1 MEDLIEYDKLRS
13 QKRSLESNL
22 WQGSD
27 EVRARKKEEIERIK
41 ELTKQMELKSEAV
54 REYAEYCSLCHTR
67 QSASSAL
74 IAYGQYLGC
83 KDKEF
88 AEEAQE
94 AEDLEEL
101 YQWADKG
108 IKQLLEK
115 SEMLRNFIAMQSRNP
130 KPIESST
137 PETEEA
143 EETPETEEVEE
154 TPETGEAEETLE
166 TAETTQHSTGMYL
179 LMIFCIVL
187 PFIASVIFITYSRIS
202 QDNEIKEVEEF
213 ENLPA
218 MTLDST
224 QNKEKVQSASDS
236 IAVSYAARL
245 LELRSAPIGLRT
257 GAPTYIDLLEFS
269 KEGTNPIVITK
280 FFYTYT
286 TGKGGPNMMFGFVNT
301 SDKTIEHIEFEC
313 SFMDNPEEVMHGFA
327 RCFYDKPLK
336 PNERTGNDYWV
347 WVESGVLSRG
357 LDGFFEEAS
366 RMARLNNESFR
377 IARYIILGT
386 VKITYTDGTTVYA
399 YKEKSA

>member
-1 MEDLIEYDKLRS
+1 MEDLKEYDKLLH
-13 QKRSLESNL
+13 QKKELESNP
-22 WQGSD
+22 WKDSE
-27 EVRARKKEEIERIK
+27 EVNAKKKEEIEKIK
-41 ELTKQMELKSEAV
+41 TLMKQLELKSELV
-54 REYAEYCSLCHTR
+54 RDYADYCSLARTR
-67 QSASSAL
+67 QSTSSAL
-74 IAYGQYLGC
+74 IAYGPYLGC

-88 AEEAQE
+88 EEEAQE
-94 AEDLEEL
+94 AEEL
-101 YQWADKG
+101 MELNEWAKKG
-108 IKQLLEK
+108 IEQLLSK
-115 SEMLRNFIAMQSRNP
+115 SEKLRNFIEIQSKMPN
-130 KPIESST
+130 T
-137 PETEEA
+137 
-143 EETPETEEVEE
+143 
-154 TPETGEAEETLE
+154 EETLN
-166 TAETTQHSTGMYL
+166 STSWKFLFLFFG
-179 LMIFCIVL
+179 IV
-187 PFIASVIFITYSRIS
+187 IAIIVSFGLIAGSHYSK
-202 QDNEIKEVEEF
+202 DNGIEEVEEF

-218 MTLDST
+218 MTSDST

-236 IAVSYAARL
+236 IAVSNAARL

-313 SFMDNPEEVMHGFA
+313 DFMDNPEEVMHGSA

-336 PNERTGNDYWV
+336 PNERTENDYWV
-347 WVESGVLSRG
+347 WVESGVLRRG
-357 LDGFFEEAS
+357 LDGIFEKAS

-386 VKITYTDGTTVYA
+386 IKITYTDGTTVYA